1 MEDVAL
7 LLTEFV
13 DFVKSKVDES
23 LKKGEIKK
31 VEINQDYFK
40 WKIDRFEYSMDS
52 GLASGATGQY
62 ITKTQTI
69 YTHNLDT
76 SLSNASEFKS
86 LVDRLKEIYHTQD
99 VQFKLQSFLR
109 FIIQD
114 YLDDKQVKQDL
125 IDLFINELNDEPTR
139 VKAFVRLQGVTVED
153 HPIKLLSSC
162 TLRRITP
169 ADVEEEIPVHIP
181 FFNVNNPIHN
191 HVTAILE
198 IEKDV
203 LYPVDIQKE
212 VEKAILTLRLFR
224 VGGATS
230 VSYSLS
236 GKTITRFI
244 GGTLSSGQK
253 LIIPR
258 EKLKVYAK
266 DTEKIK
272 QFWKE
277 FNSLNHSSLIGMN
290 QTTNLENIQFAY
302 QRYCDSLFS
311 AGVFE
316 QQVASAIIGL
326 ESLYLN
332 DSEELSR
339 FLRLRISKFLGL
351 AGLNPHHIQ
360 DVLKDA
366 YDVRSY
372 FVHGNKID
380 YKKRRK
386 IQNKYKTE
394 KDFLKEVLEYLRLSI
409 VILLTMH
416 RPKDELIDLIDDSFI
431 DRTKDETLGNQ
442 LKEIMKR
449 FAMDADVK

>member
-1 MEDVAL
+1 MDEINAL
-7 LLTEFV
+7 LAEFV

-40 WKIDRFEYSMDS
+40 WKIDKFEYSMDT

-69 YTHNLDT
+69 HSHSLDNT
-76 SLSNASEFKS
+76 LSNSSDFKS
-86 LVDRLKEIYHTQD
+86 FVDRLKKIYHTPD

-114 YLDDKQVKQDL
+114 YLEDKQVKTEL
-125 IDLFINELNDEPTR
+125 TDLFIKELNDEPTR
-139 VKAFVRLQGVTVED
+139 VKAFVRLQGVTVEN
-153 HPIKLLSSC
+153 PIKLLSSC

-169 ADVEEEIPVHIP
+169 SDVEEEIPIHIP
-181 FFNVNNPIHN
+181 FFNVGHPIRD

-198 IEKDV
+198 IEKDI
-203 LYPVDIQKE
+203 LYPAEIQKE

-224 VGGATS
+224 VGGVTNI
-230 VSYSLS
+230 SYTLS

-244 GGTLSSGQK
+244 GGTLSSIQTPM
-253 LIIPR
+253 IPR
-258 EKLKVYAK
+258 ETLKVY
-266 DTEKIK
+266 TEDADKIK

-277 FNSLNHSSLIGMN
+277 FNALNHGSLIGMS
-290 QTTNLENIQFAY
+290 QSTELENIQFAY
-302 QRYCDSLFS
+302 QRYCDSLFT

-351 AGLNPHHIQ
+351 AGLNPQHIQ

-386 IQNKYKTE
+386 LQNKYKTE
-394 KDFLKEVLEYLRLSI
+394 NDFLREVLDYLRLSI
-409 VILLTMH
+409 IILLSMH
-416 RPKDELIDLIDDSFI
+416 RQKDELIDLIDDSFI
-431 DRTKDETLGNQ
+431 DRKKEGELEAQ
-442 LKEIMKR
+442 LKDIMKK
-449 FAMDADVK
+449 FGIIQVN

>member
-1 MEDVAL
+1 
-7 LLTEFV
+7 
-13 DFVKSKVDES
+13 
-23 LKKGEIKK
+23 
-31 VEINQDYFK
+31 
-40 WKIDRFEYSMDS
+40 
-52 GLASGATGQY
+52 
-62 ITKTQTI
+62 
-69 YTHNLDT
+69 
-76 SLSNASEFKS
+76 
-86 LVDRLKEIYHTQD
+86 
-99 VQFKLQSFLR
+99 LR

-114 YLDDKQVKQDL
+114 YLDDKQVKQEL
-125 IDLFINELNDEPTR
+125 IDLFIKELNDEPTR

-169 ADVEEEIPVHIP
+169 ADVEEEIPIHIP
-181 FFNVNNPIHN
+181 FFNVSNPIHN

-198 IEKDV
+198 IEKDI

-212 VEKAILTLRLFR
+212 VEKATLTLRLFR

-236 GKTITRFI
+236 GKTITKFI
-244 GGTLSSGQK
+244 GGTLSSIQTPM
-253 LIIPR
+253 IPR
-258 EKLKVYAK
+258 ETLKVYTK
-266 DTEKIK
+266 DADKIK

-277 FNSLNHSSLIGMN
+277 FNALNHGSLIGMS
-290 QTTNLENIQFAY
+290 QSTELENIQFAY

-351 AGLNPHHIQ
+351 AGLNPQRIQ
-360 DVLKDA
+360 SVLKDA

-386 IQNKYKTE
+386 LQNKYKTE
-394 KDFLKEVLEYLRLSI
+394 NDFLREVLEYLRLSI
-409 VILLTMH
+409 IILLSMH
-416 RPKDELIDLIDDSFI
+416 RQKDELIDLIDDSFI
-431 DRTKDETLGNQ
+431 DRKKEGELEAQ
-442 LKEIMKR
+442 LKDIMKR
-449 FAMDADVK
+449 FGMEVTE